1 MKTLISSL
9 LIALIGLSSGL
20 ALANPMDKINLS
32 NVRNVTVLIYDA
44 NRDYQ
49 NADRSK
55 FRLAVWVNGVSKA
68 DYVTQFTASVGK
80 LIDNPERGKEPEL
93 TPEGV
98 FYPSPGRLYEEY
110 TSNQFGGRFLGIFET
125 GGMPFS
131 IFFHNGFAIHGSRST
146 VNGKPAS
153 KGCVRLRVRNA
164 ERLFKVVKAAIRN
177 TGSHRSVRIEIR
189 DTESN
194 YVAVYRGPEKDPNN
208 ND

>member
-1 MKTLISSL
+1 MNNLISVLAIFFVS
-9 LIALIGLSSGL
+9 LSSGL
-20 ALANPMDKINLS
+20 ALANPLDRVNLS
-32 NVRNVTVLIYDA
+32 EIRNVTVLIYDA

-49 NADRSK
+49 NGDRSK
-55 FRLAVWVNGVSKA
+55 FRLAVWINGVSKS

-98 FYPSPGRLYEEY
+98 FYPTPGRLYEEY

-164 ERLFKVVKAAIRN
+164 ERLFRVVKAAIQN
-177 TGSHRSVRIEIR
+177 TGTVRSVRIEIR

-194 YVAVYRGPEKDPNN
+194 YVAAYRGPKKDTN
-208 ND
+208 